1 MISKYFI
8 SSEFNTALP
17 RWLKYNEGVKE
28 ITVIEVHFI
37 PKVDLVKNN
46 ILEAKILSKEFKGVS
61 VHSTLSVMNTEY
73 NNGEND
79 NFICFTNER
88 VNKKFEII
96 TNQFET
102 NLDFWLE
109 NDKGEKIEKENID
122 MLRIELLLT
131 CKAKL

>member
-1 MISKYFI
+1 MITKYFI
-8 SSEFNTALP
+8 SSEFKTALP
-17 RWLKYNEGVKE
+17 RWFKYNIAKTKE
-28 ITVIEVHFI
+28 ITVVEVHFI
-37 PKVDLVKNN
+37 PKTDAVENSA
-46 ILEAKILSKEFKGVS
+46 LEAKMLNKEFKGVS
-61 VHSTLSVMNTEY
+61 VHSTMSIMNTEY
-73 NNGEND
+73 NNGASD

-102 NLDFWLE
+102 NMDFWLE

-131 CKAKL
+131 CKT